1 MYQPNSYGIISTTEL
16 NLSLLLLIH
25 LHSFQLKN
33 LDQHRERW
41 TSLEKWIDRQ
51 RKVNKRFHAATR
63 VDRAFA
69 FFRLAFFPFPPRIL
83 IKKKRRERKRERQRG
98 KKIETERCT
107 SLVIRYTCSFLSD
120 IAATRCREGEK
131 KKGFRWPKQVD
142 AIVELDSFHLCSFR
156 PLLAR
161 IAASCEA

>member
-1 MYQPNSYGIISTTEL
+1 MNPSCISPSNSYGIISTIEL

-69 FFRLAFFPFPPRIL
+69 FFRLAFFPLPPRIL
-83 IKKKRRERKRERQRG
+83 IKKKKKRE
-98 KKIETERCT
+98 KERE
-107 SLVIRYTCSFLSD
+107 
-120 IAATRCREGEK
+120 AEGEK
-131 KKGFRWPKQVD
+131 NRNRKVY
-142 AIVELDSFHLCSFR
+142 
-156 PLLAR
+156 LAR
-161 IAASCEA
+161 YTLHLLVFVGHRRDTLQRGREKKRISMTKTSRCHS